1 MRPFLIAAAFVAA
14 LPAHAG
20 DVTVFAAASLKTA
33 LDLIA
38 ADFTTKTGDRVA
50 ISYAGSGQLARQII
64 AGAPAD
70 LFISANVAWMDEVQD
85 AGLVADGARKDLLGN
100 RLVLIAPA
108 RKDGAPPDEIGPDTD
123 LQGLLEGGKLAMA
136 LVNADLAE
144 VGTDLSA
151 HIVGVERD
159 VKIIAPSPY
168 DPAGAVMRA

>member
-70 LFISANVAWMDEVQD
+70 L
-85 AGLVADGARKDLLGN
+85 ARPTAACN
-100 RLVLIAPA
+100 SRRAA
-108 RKDGAPPDEIGPDTD
+108 RTTGF
-123 LQGLLEGGKLAMA
+123 Q
-136 LVNADLAE
+136 V
-144 VGTDLSA
+144 
-151 HIVGVERD
+151 
-159 VKIIAPSPY
+159 
-168 DPAGAVMRA
+168 